1 MYFLLAIILTGIIS
15 YLFPIIAWN
24 SSWMEIIQVLKGE
37 YGTDFI
43 ESMDIIHRFG
53 VQNDYNAFFQ
63 EKFIILLSVTFV
75 IFNILLTVC
84 WLISRMLKKNKQKN
98 VAVDR
103 K

>member
-1 MYFLLAIILTGIIS
+1 
-15 YLFPIIAWN
+15 
-24 SSWMEIIQVLKGE
+24 MEIIQVLNGE

-63 EKFIILLSVTFV
+63 EKFIILLAVTFI

-84 WLISRMLKKNKQKN
+84 WLISRILKKNKQKN
-98 VAVDR
+98 VTVNR